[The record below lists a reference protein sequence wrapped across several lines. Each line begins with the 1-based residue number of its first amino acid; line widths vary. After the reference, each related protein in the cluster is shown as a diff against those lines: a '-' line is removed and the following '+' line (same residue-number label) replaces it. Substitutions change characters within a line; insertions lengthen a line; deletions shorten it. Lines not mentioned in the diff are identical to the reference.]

1 MMKTSSTQ
9 PGNVV
14 TGLSSILILA
24 EYLRRR
30 LPKGHRLMLLEMILI
45 AVAAPSLA
53 LADPNIQLD
62 MIVAKEVVTEVEGT
76 EVISWVTTQE
86 IEPGEKLRYT
96 VRYINIGDERATAV
110 KIENPIP
117 ELTVY
122 VSDSAS
128 GEGSKIVFSAD
139 GGKTYGTKDKV
150 AYEAA
155 VFGGGT
161 DRRVANPDRYT
172 NIRWLIEEIAPNSV
186 GEVSFMV
193 VVQ

>member
-1 MMKTSSTQ
+1 MMKTYSTQ
-9 PGNVV
+9 SECGV
-14 TGLSSILILA
+14 TGLSRMSILA
-24 EYLRRR
+24 GYLRRK
-30 LPKGHRLMLLEMILI
+30 LTKGYTLMLLEMMLI
-45 AVAAPSLA
+45 AVAAPSVA
-53 LADPNIQLD
+53 MADPNIQLD

-76 EVISWVTTQE
+76 AVVSWVTTQE

-139 GGKTYGTKDKV
+139 GGKTYGAKDEV

-172 NIRWLIEEIAPNSV
+172 NIRWLIEEIAPDSV